1 MYLASFGLFFI
12 YIPIFGFLIPVLIS
26 LIFFPKKTM
35 DLFTFRR
42 YIQIFIVVT
51 FVVTIGLAQYELNNP
66 SNPVFIS
73 NNTQMIFKE
82 AIIIGYFIR
91 LILCFFM
98 IRFLGQRLRALNKS
112 RFYILP
118 LALPIISPFY
128 LIFLYFWKEK
138 PEEN

>member
-12 YIPIFGFLIPVLIS
+12 YNPIFGFLVPVLIS
-26 LIFFPKKTM
+26 LIFFPKKIM

-42 YIQIFIVVT
+42 YVEIFIVLI
-51 FVVTIGLAQYELNNP
+51 FVVTVSLAQYEITNP
-66 SNPVFIS
+66 SNNPMFI
-73 NNTQMIFKE
+73 KE
-82 AIIIGYFIR
+82 AILIGYPIR
-91 LILCFFM
+91 LILCFIM
-98 IRFLGQRLRALNKS
+98 IRFIGQRLRALNKS

>member
-1 MYLASFGLFFI
+1 
-12 YIPIFGFLIPVLIS
+12 
-26 LIFFPKKTM
+26 M

-42 YIQIFIVVT
+42 YTEIFIVLT
-51 FVVTIGLAQYELNNP
+51 FVVTIGLAQYEITNP
-66 SNPVFIS
+66 SNNPMLI
-73 NNTQMIFKE
+73 KE
-82 AIIIGYFIR
+82 AILIGYPIR

-98 IRFLGQRLRALNKS
+98 IRFISQRLRALNKS